1 MSDQLQY
8 GLTSSSHSKLTF
20 ISVNRALCSISILS
34 LSSTTD
40 KGSPAHQR
48 LHLMLE
54 ISFMH
59 TQTWLYDQ
67 ATFTPV
73 SPSNHHQVSKFSVR
87 RTNKKLCS
95 CLVCSAQIFR
105 GEKRQR
111 SVTRAPVRRQGRWWA
126 VWPLASPH
134 ASGCRSRHRLQ
145 LIMDGCYLRTER
157 RKAFPPDLLW
167 WVSASFRI
175 MFLAFPAGT
184 L

>member
-1 MSDQLQY
+1 MWI
-8 GLTSSSHSKLTF
+8 SSSHFKLTF

-40 KGSPAHQR
+40 KGLPAHQQ

-87 RTNKKLCS
+87 RTNKKLQLLGLLS
-95 CLVCSAQIFR
+95 TDISR
-105 GEKRQR
+105 GEKAAECHAHTCEAAGQVM
-111 SVTRAPVRRQGRWWA
+111 SCLTSGVAVCVGMQVLAQAAINNGWMLFTHGTAQGISPGP
-126 VWPLASPH
+126 PLMSF
-134 ASGCRSRHRLQ
+134 C
-145 LIMDGCYLRTER
+145 LI
-157 RKAFPPDLLW
+157 
-167 WVSASFRI
+167 
-175 MFLAFPAGT
+175 
-184 L
+184 